1 MTHEETLQD
10 LPRIRLHELKGQNMG
25 YMKHSEVQNFIMIA
39 REHNRQPGAFD
50 YRVPQTFYSTFPE
63 IDQETYVSLG
73 GGARGRRVHNETTG
87 L

>member
-25 YMKHSEVQNFIMIA
+25 YMKHSEVQNFIMIV

-50 YRVPQTFYSTFPE
+50 YSVPQTFYSTFPE

-73 GGARGRRVHNETTG
+73 GGRGRRVHNETTG